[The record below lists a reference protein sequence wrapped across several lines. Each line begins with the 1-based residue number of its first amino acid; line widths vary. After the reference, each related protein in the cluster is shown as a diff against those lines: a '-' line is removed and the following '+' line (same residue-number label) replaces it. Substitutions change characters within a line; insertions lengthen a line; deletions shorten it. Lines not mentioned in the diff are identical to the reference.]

1 LRAVIDTNVL
11 VSAVLLPS
19 SVPRQAVDLATEA
32 GKLLLSEAT
41 LAELDE
47 VLRRPKF
54 DKYVP
59 EKLRIEFLVG
69 LVYRAEIVEVHQQ
82 PAQCRDPKNQKFLDL
97 AYSGNASDLVSGDND
112 LLEMHSAQ
120 GVAIVTP
127 QEFLRKWTRG
137 PSGN

>member
-1 LRAVIDTNVL
+1 MQFCFPVRYRV
-11 VSAVLLPS
+11 
-19 SVPRQAVDLATEA
+19 
-32 GKLLLSEAT
+32 KLLIYDGNWKTFVSEAT

-54 DKYVP
+54 DKYLP

-69 LVYRAEIVEVHQQ
+69 LVNRAEIVEVHQQ
-82 PAQCRDPKNQKFLDL
+82 PAQCRDPKDQKFLDL
-97 AYSGNASDLVSGDND
+97 AYSGNASDIVSGDRD
-112 LLEMHSAQ
+112 LLELHSDQ

-137 PSGN
+137 TSGN